1 MGVSQREEM
10 VKRTEN
16 LFNEIIAKIF
26 QVLGEIWIFRRMKME
41 DLQTDRGNSL
51 FKAHY
56 GKTVKSQR

>member
-41 DLQTDRGNSL
+41 DLQTDRDNSL